1 MTTESKARGPRRIK
15 VAQFHEELKAQG
27 VSGREHLAL
36 KCPVCGT
43 VQSGASLIR
52 AGAGTTMDEVERFL
66 GFSCVGRFTDA
77 GPHRKDTP
85 PGRGCDWTLGGLFKV
100 HELEVEMP
108 DGTVH
113 PSFEP
118 ATPDEAQAL
127 EAS

>member
-1 MTTESKARGPRRIK
+1 MRKISVNE
-15 VAQFHEELKAQG
+15 FHEELHAQG

-43 VQSGASLIR
+43 IQSGTSLIR

-85 PGRGCDWTLGGLFKV
+85 SGGGCDWTLGGLFKL

-113 PSFEP
+113 PTFEP
-118 ATPDEAQAL
+118 ASAEEAQAL
-127 EAS
+127 EANWTGNAA